1 MLLLFILYFHIY
13 KKTQESNPIKNDI
26 KIDKA
31 EQVAAYIDHTLLKPN
46 ATKEQII
53 QLCNEAIKYKF
64 KAICVNPNFA
74 KLGLETVKGTGINVA
89 VVVGFPLGANT
100 TRIKALETEE
110 LVELGVN
117 EIDMVVNISALLDGD
132 YQIVI
137 NDITEVVKA
146 SKKISQNVIVKVI
159 LECCLLTPELI
170 VDAAL
175 LSILA
180 GAHFVKTS
188 TGFSTSG
195 AKLADVQLM
204 KQTVGKNYEVKASGG
219 IRNYEE
225 SCKFIATG
233 ATRIGTSS
241 GINIVAGESLQKVS
255 Y

>member
-1 MLLLFILYFHIY
+1 
-13 KKTQESNPIKNDI
+13 
-26 KIDKA
+26 
-31 EQVAAYIDHTLLKPN
+31 
-46 ATKEQII
+46 
-53 QLCNEAIKYKF
+53 
-64 KAICVNPNFA
+64 
-74 KLGLETVKGTGINVA
+74 LGLETVKGTGINVA

-100 TRIKALETEE
+100 TRTKALETEE
-110 LVELGVN
+110 LVEFGVH
-117 EIDMVVNISALLDGD
+117 EIDMVVNIGALLDGD
-132 YQIVI
+132 YQLVK

-170 VDAAL
+170 VDASL

-195 AKLADVQLM
+195 AKLEDVQLM

-219 IRNYEE
+219 IRSYEE
-225 SCKFIATG
+225 SFKFIVAG

-241 GINIVAGESLQKVS
+241 GIKIVTGDTSQKVG